1 MDPNDGDVTVSE
13 DGGSGI
19 SRRDA
24 IKKGAIVGG
33 AVVWAT
39 PVIQAIGINPAG
51 AQTPSPTN
59 PGGACP
65 GCANCTAS
73 ARGLATEGLLN
84 LTVGGATGTQCNC
97 TLNATVD
104 VGTLLD
110 ARSQTVCGRA
120 DSTMCRAS
128 ALVEGLEVDVIP
140 NLVRLRAGVLSS
152 CVNCGTGASQ
162 VLDLK
167 LLVTLNIGIL
177 PGIIDNFVNV
187 PVNLTVPVGCNSG
200 IVLPTS
206 LDQNVL
212 GNLLSGLGVN
222 ILGLN
227 LGSLSTTLNNLLG
240 SLTSGLS
247 PLLVV
252 TANEQTCTNGT
263 LTVRALH
270 VVVAGQHVIVAES
283 KAGGPGCACAACS
296 PNPTCTPPT
305 TRLC

>member
-65 GCANCTAS
+65 GCANCTAR
-73 ARGLATEGLLN
+73 ARGLVVEGLVD
-84 LTVGGATGTQCNC
+84 LTAGVATGTQCTC
-97 TLNATVD
+97 TLD
-104 VGTLLD
+104 VNLD
-110 ARSQTVCGRA
+110 LSNLADAKSQTVCGRA
-120 DSTMCRAS
+120 NSSLCRAS
-128 ALVEGLEVDVIP
+128 ALVEGLDVQVLE
-140 NLVRLRAGVLSS
+140 NVFLRASVLSS

-162 VLDLK
+162 VADLR
-167 LLVTLNIGIL
+167 LLVNLSTGLLGGIFG
-177 PGIIDNFVNV
+177 PAVAPINV
-187 PVNLTVPVGCNSG
+187 PLTVNAGCNTG
-200 IVLPTS
+200 IVLPTT
-206 LDQNVL
+206 LDTNVL
-212 GNLLSGLGVN
+212 GNILTQLGIGNLLGNLSTSLNN
-222 ILGLN
+222 I
-227 LGSLSTTLNNLLG
+227 LGSLS
-240 SLTSGLS
+240 
-247 PLLVV
+247 PLLAI

-283 KAGGPGCACAACS
+283 SAGGPGCACAACS
-296 PNPTCTPPT
+296 PNPTCTPPAAGT
-305 TRLC
+305 AANFC